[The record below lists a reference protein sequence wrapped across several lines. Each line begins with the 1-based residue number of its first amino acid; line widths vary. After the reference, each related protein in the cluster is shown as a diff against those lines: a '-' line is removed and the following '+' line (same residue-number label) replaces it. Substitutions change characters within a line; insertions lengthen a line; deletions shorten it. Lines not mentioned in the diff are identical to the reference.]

1 MIEIVDKNDG
11 VRKLYRGYEDYLP
24 IEKPQ
29 PTETAE
35 TETAEPG
42 EPTETAET
50 KPQPT
55 ETEK

>member
-1 MIEIVDKNDG
+1 MIEIVDKNNGDK
-11 VRKLYRGYEDYLP
+11 KLRRSYEDYLP

-42 EPTETAET
+42 EPGET
-50 KPQPT
+50 T